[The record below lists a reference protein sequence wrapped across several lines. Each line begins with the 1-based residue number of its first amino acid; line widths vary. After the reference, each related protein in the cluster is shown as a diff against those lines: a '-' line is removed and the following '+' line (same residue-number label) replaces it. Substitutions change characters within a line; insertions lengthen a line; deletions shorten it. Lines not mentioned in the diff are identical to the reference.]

1 MALESILLG
10 VGGQLTSKIIARKLG
25 PQFGDLADDVIGSL
39 GEVFGVEPEPAKIE
53 QAISAT
59 GPTEARKKVAE
70 VEGRSAELVL
80 AQAELQKAENS
91 QLQLI
96 NAQIAQDKDGGWF
109 GWAWRPA
116 GMWGLG
122 VLWFWNI
129 IVLHVINAIF
139 KIALPQAD
147 LALLLQ
153 LSALYLTLYMGGH
166 TVKDFA
172 AKKWGRK

>member
-10 VGGQLTSKIIARKLG
+10 VGGELASRVIARKLG
-25 PQFGDLADDVIGSL
+25 PELGGLADDVIGTL
-39 GEVFGVEPEPAKIE
+39 GEAFGVAPEPAKIE
-53 QAISAT
+53 EAIAAA
-59 GPTEARKKVAE
+59 PAAEAKKKVAE
-70 VEGRSAELVL
+70 VEAQTAEMVL
-80 AQAELQKAENS
+80 AQAKLQKEENDE
-91 QLQLI
+91 LRLI
-96 NAQIAQDKDGGWF
+96 NAQINQDKDGGWF

-172 AKKWGRK
+172 AKKWGSK